1 MGDAAAGGGGRAG
14 SPGAA
19 RGGLRATA
27 ARGLAAAAGGLR
39 GLRGLWGRAA
49 GAAGAAG
56 AGALAAGAGVA
67 QPAGASFS
75 PPGPREL
82 AGAPGPGGPAPRGLR
97 PKVVS
102 YNVLSSHLCEPSHF
116 RSCAPEHLDPVQ
128 RLEKVKAK
136 VRGEMAEGALISLQ
150 EVSMTWAGPLHAMF
164 QQQGWHFVCNLYGGK
179 HSNYMGVGIAVPPEY
194 EVLESSIA
202 RLSDT
207 KRWPRP
213 PPPGFLGR
221 LKGAVAGPAVGLWR
235 RATGRK
241 APTDPME
248 YSQRRY
254 NSVVFLR
261 LRCRRTG
268 GVFCLAT
275 YHMPCAFWSP
285 PVMVIHVAMLL
296 QHVQRLAAGDECI
309 LCGDFNIQP
318 GDAAYNLITRGTL
331 SEEQSAYPPIPAWDS
346 WRPSV
351 EYAMK
356 SAYKDFLGREP
367 DFTNYA
373 QTREDPVFIETLDY
387 IFCSPGFR
395 AVEVRDLPQR
405 GEVAGPLPNAEE
417 PSDHIMLGATLELN

>member
-1 MGDAAAGGGGRAG
+1 MGIT
-14 SPGAA
+14 SPDVPPG
-19 RGGLRATA
+19 
-27 ARGLAAAAGGLR
+27 
-39 GLRGLWGRAA
+39 
-49 GAAGAAG
+49 
-56 AGALAAGAGVA
+56 
-67 QPAGASFS
+67 
-75 PPGPREL
+75 PPGPREF
-82 AGAPGPGGPAPRGLR
+82 AAGGSGGGAPASRGLR

-116 RSCAPEHLDPVQ
+116 RSCDPGHLDPAN

-136 VRGEMAEGALISLQ
+136 LLGEMAEGALISLQ
-150 EVSMTWAGPLHAMF
+150 EVSMTWAGPLHALF
-164 QQQGWHFVCNLYGGK
+164 QQRGWHFVSHLYGGK
-179 HSNYMGVGIAVPPEY
+179 HSNYMGVGIAVPPDY

-207 KRWPRP
+207 KRWPRA
-213 PPPGFLGR
+213 PPPGFFGR
-221 LKGAVAGPAVGLWR
+221 LRGAMAGPAVGLWR
-235 RATGRK
+235 RVTRRK

-248 YSQRRY
+248 FSQKRY

-268 GVFCLAT
+268 GVFCLAN
-275 YHMPCAFWSP
+275 YHMPCAYWSP

-318 GDAAYNLITRGTL
+318 GDAAYNLITKGVL
-331 SEEQSAYPPIPAWDS
+331 SEEDQDYPPVPAWDS
-346 WRPSV
+346 WRPRV

-356 SAYKDFLGREP
+356 SAYRDFLGSEP

-373 QTREDPVFIETLDY
+373 QVRDGPTFIETLDY

-395 AVEVRDLPQR
+395 AVEVRDLPPR
-405 GEVAGPLPNAEE
+405 GAVEGPLPNADE